1 MLPLLPS
8 AGNPTSA
15 FSIDKISGPIAPM
28 DGNTGGW
35 RGAGGGAKTQ
45 SILGE
50 AVCFLGGGRG
60 EEKEEGGGGRR
71 RRMRRERWEKRMR
84 NGGGGVI
91 PPRGVR
97 ANGVLWVRCHQCTS
111 LPIAPHS

>member
-50 AVCFLGGGRG
+50 AVCFLGGERG

-84 NGGGGVI
+84 NGGGGGI